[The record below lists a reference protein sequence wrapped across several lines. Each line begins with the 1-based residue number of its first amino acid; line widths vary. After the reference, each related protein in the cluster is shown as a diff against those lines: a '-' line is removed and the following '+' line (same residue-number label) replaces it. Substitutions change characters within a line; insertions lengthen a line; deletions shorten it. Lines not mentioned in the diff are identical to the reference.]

1 MNSRRPTAMA
11 AAVAA
16 VVLFLAVAPA
26 SASSYSSAYPYYDL
40 TATADIPAASTT
52 STGPELIF
60 TTAPGSI
67 VAPTIGDAFSSQ
79 TGGTLFGPMF
89 IPNQAIV
96 SADGQTHTTGS
107 SVDLTKLVVA
117 KKSIPASGSS
127 PAEDL
132 FGLALF
138 GNGIKAG
145 DHIVFSLN
153 VANAKNPPVLALD
166 SSSPLTGVGI
176 SSAFTLKPET
186 TPPPV
191 VAPVT
196 GNVPEPLSLAIWSS
210 VIGVGML
217 RARVLRRRSAA

>member
-1 MNSRRPTAMA
+1 MNSRRPTAI
-11 AAVAA
+11 AAVLAA
-16 VVLFLAVAPA
+16 VVLSIAVAPA
-26 SASSYSSAYPYYDL
+26 SASSYSSAYPYYNL
-40 TATADIPAASTT
+40 TATTDIPAAST
-52 STGPELIF
+52 SSSGPQLIF
-60 TTAPGSI
+60 STTPGSI
-67 VAPTIGDAFSSQ
+67 VAPTAGDAFSSQ
-79 TGGTLFGPMF
+79 ASGTLFGPLF

-127 PAEDL
+127 PAQDL

-153 VANAKNPPVLALD
+153 VADAKNPPVLALD
-166 SSSPLTGVGI
+166 STSPLTGVTI
-176 SSAFTLKPET
+176 SSAFTLKPD
-186 TPPPV
+186 TPPITSPV
-191 VAPVT
+191 N

-210 VIGVGML
+210 MIGVGLL
-217 RARVLRRRSAA
+217 RARVLKRRSAA